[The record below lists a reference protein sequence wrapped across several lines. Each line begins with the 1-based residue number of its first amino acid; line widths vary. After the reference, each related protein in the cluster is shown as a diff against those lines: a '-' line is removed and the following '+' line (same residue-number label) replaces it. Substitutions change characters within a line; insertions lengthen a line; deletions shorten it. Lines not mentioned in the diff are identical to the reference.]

1 MPTSIFTG
9 ARKSPPISSATRC
22 ASCAG
27 TTCARRACGSR
38 ATRYE
43 TLVVPDVR
51 GARDRGP
58 FLDVAR
64 EDAAQLLRAAA
75 DRIDAQ
81 PSQAFAYI
89 GQAHDARDLLL
100 QPRHDRR
107 RRARGSEEGGPQP
120 DFDVDS
126 LLGEGRQIGPGR

>member
-22 ASCAG
+22 ASCAA
-27 TTCARRACGSR
+27 TTCARPGCGSR
-38 ATRYE
+38 ATRCE
-43 TLVVPDVR
+43 TLFVPDGR

-64 EDAAQLLRAAA
+64 EARAELLRAAA

-81 PSQAFAYI
+81 LGQAFVHIAQPHY
-89 GQAHDARDLLL
+89 ASCCLL
-100 QPRHDRR
+100 QPR
-107 RRARGSEEGGPQP
+107 
-120 DFDVDS
+120 
-126 LLGEGRQIGPGR
+126 